1 MKRNV
6 FALLRTFALV
16 ALVPTF
22 SILVG
27 CDPEIGE
34 EVGNGSDTPSD
45 SIVDNTGNGGIP
57 SDSIPGGGG
66 IPTDSIPGGNGDVPS
81 DSIPSDEGGGNY
93 EGIVSMAGV
102 NQGITYLSFWGYIN
116 LDLLPR
122 GNESVEYGFEV
133 IEANG
138 EPLRTTATEVSGDVY
153 GGVIGGLMPG
163 TEYEYRP
170 FATID
175 GVYYYGEGG
184 TIATEELENEASA
197 YVDEITHNSAAV
209 EVSTG
214 YGCSS
219 REAINLG
226 VAWATSESDLCAG
239 GNFKHYS
246 MPWNEVKQQ
255 DYWYKIATSMEGLS
269 PHTTYYYASFVEAGG
284 IYVFSS
290 IKSFTTERYF
300 PSGAV
305 DLGLS
310 VKWAGCNLDA
320 EQPEEFGGY
329 YAWGETKEKETYT
342 WTTYQYYES
351 DGDGFVSEE
360 EMTFIGNSISGT
372 TYDVAHVKLGDGW
385 RMPTFNE
392 AKELLE
398 ECTSERIT
406 YYGVVGI
413 MITGP
418 NGNAIF
424 FPEAGYY
431 DGSGYN
437 NDKRVLYWTGTYS
450 KEENADGTEAY
461 CLSFRGSGS
470 YYSYNRFCGF
480 TIRPVIE

>member
-16 ALVPTF
+16 ALVPAF

-34 EVGNGSDTPSD
+34 EAGNGTDTPSD

-57 SDSIPGGGG
+57 
-66 IPTDSIPGGNGDVPS
+66 TDSIPGGNGGVPS
-81 DSIPSDEGGGNY
+81 DSIPGGNGGDNY
-93 EGIVSMAGV
+93 EGIVSVTRVDEGV
-102 NQGITYLSFWGYIN
+102 TFLEFFADVD
-116 LDLLPR
+116 LDLLPAD
-122 GNESVEYGFEV
+122 GKSVEFGFE
-133 IEANG
+133 ITG
-138 EPLRTTATEVSGDVY
+138 PDDDSPLRVTTTELGGDVY
-153 GGVIGGLMPG
+153 QVYFGELVPA
-163 TEYEYRP
+163 TEYTYRS

-175 GVYYYGEGG
+175 GECYYGDGG
-184 TIATEELENEASA
+184 TISTKVLENKASA

-209 EVSTG
+209 RASTG

-219 REAINLG
+219 RETINLG

-290 IKSFTTERYF
+290 IKSFTTEYYF
-300 PSGAV
+300 TTGAV

-351 DGDGFVSEE
+351 DGDGYISEE
-360 EMTFIGNSISGT
+360 EMIFIGNSISGT
-372 TYDVAHVKLGDGW
+372 AYDVAHVKLGDGW

-398 ECTSERIT
+398 ECTPKRIT

-431 DGSGYN
+431 DGSGYHD
-437 NDKRVLYWTGTYS
+437 DKRVLYWTGTYS

-470 YYSYNRFCGF
+470 YYSYNRCCGF

>member
-34 EVGNGSDTPSD
+34 EVGNGSDAPSD

-93 EGIVSMAGV
+93 EGIVSMARV
-102 NQGITYLSFWGYIN
+102 HQGITYLSFWGYIN

-184 TIATEELENEASA
+184 TIATEELENKATA
-197 YVDEITHNSAAV
+197 YVDGITHNTA
-209 EVSTG
+209 EVWVTTG
-214 YGCSS
+214 YGCNSN
-219 REAINLG
+219 ETINLG

-290 IKSFTTERYF
+290 IKSFTTEYYF
-300 PSGAV
+300 TTGAV

-351 DGDGFVSEE
+351 DGDGYISEE
-360 EMTFIGNSISGT
+360 EMIFIGNSISGT
-372 TYDVAHVKLGDGW
+372 AYDVAHVKLGDGW

-398 ECTSERIT
+398 ECTSKRIT
-406 YYGVVGI
+406 YYDVVGI

-431 DGSGYN
+431 DGSGYHD
-437 NDKRVLYWTGTYS
+437 DKRVLYWTGTYS

-470 YYSYNRFCGF
+470 YHSYNRCCGF